1 VRESWYVLNPD
12 LPFEHVF
19 LSTYYEDSFEGDKTS
34 EMTGALG
41 IRRVL
46 GASVPGIIRMLV
58 KEFLKLVV
66 IANIIALPISYFLM
80 NQMIHFMFSY
90 PVTIGADIFVV
101 TALVT
106 LLVAFITVTSQTLKA
121 AQASPAQSL
130 KYE

>member
-1 VRESWYVLNPD
+1 
-12 LPFEHVF
+12 
-19 LSTYYEDSFEGDKTS
+19 
-34 EMTGALG
+34 MTGALG